1 MKLQY
6 LEDVVQSNAEEEKE
20 KLQQG
25 FLSSIQINRVLK
37 SKRGDEQALL
47 LEEIPPFKLPHQL
60 TAINS
65 CQERLL

>member
-1 MKLQY
+1 MTLQY

-37 SKRGDEQALL
+37 S
-47 LEEIPPFKLPHQL
+47 
-60 TAINS
+60 
-65 CQERLL
+65 

>member
-47 LEEIPPFKLPHQL
+47 LEATTPIDCNQQLPGKTPL
-60 TAINS
+60 
-65 CQERLL
+65 E